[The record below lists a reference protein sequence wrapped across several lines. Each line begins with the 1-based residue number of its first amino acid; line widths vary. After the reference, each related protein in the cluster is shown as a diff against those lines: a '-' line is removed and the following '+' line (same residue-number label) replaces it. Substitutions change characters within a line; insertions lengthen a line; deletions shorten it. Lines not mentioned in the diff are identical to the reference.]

1 MKVKVDKK
9 TLFKFII
16 GVVLIFG
23 SVILY
28 YNFSTPN
35 KNLIINEV
43 VSSNSNIIADDDG
56 EYHDWIEIWN
66 PTDTEISTKGYQLI
80 SNQVTWDLPPITIG
94 QGEYLLVWAS
104 DKDRNFDSDSLHS
117 NFTLSKSGEVL
128 VLFSKEANKVMDKI
142 RLPDLNTNTS
152 YGRSVV
158 SPNRKCF
165 FAYPTPNAPNSP
177 GCYKNLNL
185 GAPKFSHDS
194 GLHEQEFLLS
204 IKPQY
209 RDEKIIY
216 TLDGSFPDLERNP
229 ESTLIYE
236 NPVKINAT
244 NNSTTLSSK
253 WYGTKGSTY
262 PERSKNLI
270 PYSGTV
276 IRAKTQFSAENS
288 AFFFFSNMG
297 EITLPIVSL
306 TMENDYLIDP
316 KLGLY
321 TPGQAY
327 EEYLDSSD
335 FDENL
340 KINFP
345 ANFFNRGIEWER
357 PFSKDTRNAV
367 IFHFCQNSKCLTQ
380 NVGIRNHG
388 NVTRRFPMKSL
399 RLYAREEYGKG
410 YFEGNFFND
419 QKVSK
424 YKRLILRNS
433 GQDWGVTMLADGTYH
448 SIVEKLNLDTQN
460 YQPVVLFINGEYW
473 GIHNLRERYDKF
485 YFAQKYNLNPED
497 ITLIDN
503 FFNVQEGSV
512 KDADDFKNF
521 IDDIARLEFGDSVA
535 INTIE
540 QIIDIENFYDYMIV
554 QTFFAPFDW
563 PTNNNRLWKA
573 HNAESDQD
581 SLNTK
586 WRWVITDLEWAGHN
600 SVDHVAG
607 VLSFDYYVERIR
619 NAELTVRFSGNYNP
633 YEDAGVSLILIHILS
648 NQETRN
654 AFLSR
659 YQELL
664 NDDLSA
670 DSMSEVIATHS
681 AAIRPEMK
689 RHIDRWGYP
698 RSLNVW
704 EGYIDELEKFLTIR
718 SEFMINLIKENY
730 I

>member
-1 MKVKVDKK
+1 MKVKINKK
-9 TLFKFII
+9 TVFKFII
-16 GVVLIFG
+16 VFLLILG

-80 SNQVTWDLPPITIG
+80 SNQVTWDLPHLTIG

-104 DKDRNFDSDSLHS
+104 DKDRKFGADSLHS

-158 SPNRKCF
+158 SPNKKCF

-177 GCYKNLNL
+177 GCYKDLNL

-229 ESTLIYE
+229 EGTLIYE

-253 WYGTKGSTY
+253 WYGTENSTY
-262 PERSKNLI
+262 PQRSENLI

-297 EITLPIVSL
+297 EITLPIISL

-327 EEYLDSSD
+327 EEYLNSSD

-367 IFHFCQNSKCLTQ
+367 IFHYCVASRCLNQNIGVRISGST
-380 NVGIRNHG
+380 
-388 NVTRRFPMKSL
+388 TRRNPMKSL

-410 YFEGNFFND
+410 YFEGKFFND

-433 GQDWGVTMLADGTYH
+433 GQDWGVTMLANGTFH
-448 SIVEKLNLDTQN
+448 TIAESLNIETQN
-460 YQPVVLFINGEYW
+460 YQPTVLFINGEYW

-485 YFAQKYNLNPED
+485 YFSEK
-497 ITLIDN
+497 
-503 FFNVQEGSV
+503 FNVKSDNVTIIDGYFNVREGSLAAA
-512 KDADDFKNF
+512 KEYSNF
-521 IDDIARLEFGDSVA
+521 INSLTKFDYGDPEA
-535 INTIE
+535 IE
-540 QIIDIENFYDYMIV
+540 QIQDNIDLSNYFDYMIL
-554 QTFFAPFDW
+554 QTFFAPWDW
-563 PTNNNRLWKA
+563 PTDNVRLWRVSENNQSSK
-573 HNAESDQD
+573 SD
-581 SLNTK
+581 LTK
-586 WRWVITDLEWAGHN
+586 WRWIIKDLDLGGHLT
-600 SVDHVAG
+600 VDHNLG
-607 VLSFDYYVERIR
+607 VSSYDYFVERIESTEFTVR
-619 NAELTVRFSGNYNP
+619 NAINYNEN
-633 YEDAGVSLILIHILS
+633 YDAGLSLIFTHILS
-648 NQETRN
+648 NSQTRA
-654 AFLSR
+654 AFLDR
-659 YQELL
+659 YLQMLGGP
-664 NDDLSA
+664 LS
-670 DSMSEVIATHS
+670 SSEMIDILTLHS
-681 AAIRPEMK
+681 QAIRPEME
-689 RHIDRWGYP
+689 RHIQRWGYP
-698 RSLNVW
+698 RSTQVW
-704 EGYIDELEKFLTIR
+704 ESYIDELEKFLTIR
-718 SEFMINLIKENY
+718 PEFMKDLIKDKY
-730 I
+730 L

>member
-1 MKVKVDKK
+1 
-9 TLFKFII
+9 
-16 GVVLIFG
+16 
-23 SVILY
+23 
-28 YNFSTPN
+28 
-35 KNLIINEV
+35 
-43 VSSNSNIIADDDG
+43 
-56 EYHDWIEIWN
+56 
-66 PTDTEISTKGYQLI
+66 
-80 SNQVTWDLPPITIG
+80 
-94 QGEYLLVWAS
+94 
-104 DKDRNFDSDSLHS
+104 
-117 NFTLSKSGEVL
+117 
-128 VLFSKEANKVMDKI
+128 
-142 RLPDLNTNTS
+142 
-152 YGRSVV
+152 
-158 SPNRKCF
+158 
-165 FAYPTPNAPNSP
+165 
-177 GCYKNLNL
+177 
-185 GAPKFSHDS
+185 
-194 GLHEQEFLLS
+194 
-204 IKPQY
+204 
-209 RDEKIIY
+209 
-216 TLDGSFPDLERNP
+216 
-229 ESTLIYE
+229 
-236 NPVKINAT
+236 
-244 NNSTTLSSK
+244 
-253 WYGTKGSTY
+253 
-262 PERSKNLI
+262 
-270 PYSGTV
+270 
-276 IRAKTQFSAENS
+276 
-288 AFFFFSNMG
+288 
-297 EITLPIVSL
+297 
-306 TMENDYLIDP
+306 
-316 KLGLY
+316 
-321 TPGQAY
+321 
-327 EEYLDSSD
+327 
-335 FDENL
+335 
-340 KINFP
+340 
-345 ANFFNRGIEWER
+345 
-357 PFSKDTRNAV
+357 
-367 IFHFCQNSKCLTQ
+367 
-380 NVGIRNHG
+380 
-388 NVTRRFPMKSL
+388 
-399 RLYAREEYGKG
+399 
-410 YFEGNFFND
+410 
-419 QKVSK
+419 
-424 YKRLILRNS
+424 
-433 GQDWGVTMLADGTYH
+433 MLADGTYH

-497 ITLIDN
+497 ITLMDN

-512 KDADDFKNF
+512 KVADDFKNF

-540 QIIDIENFYDYMIV
+540 QIIDIKNFYDYMIV

-659 YQELL
+659 YQKLL